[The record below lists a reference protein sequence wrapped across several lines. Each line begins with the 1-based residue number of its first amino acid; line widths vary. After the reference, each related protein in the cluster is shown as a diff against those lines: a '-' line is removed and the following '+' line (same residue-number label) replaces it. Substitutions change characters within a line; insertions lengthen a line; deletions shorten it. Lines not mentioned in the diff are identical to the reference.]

1 MGGTLLAVLVVAL
14 LLPIVALASR
24 PDTGGGRPLLGADP
38 ARLIIDV
45 ASYLFVVLLALSL
58 GIIIWALWP
67 RPGEEM
73 PALPP
78 RRRWALSTVLSTLA
92 AVALAVWLRSTGR
105 LPRLAQP
112 PGAGGG
118 GAPPASSATG
128 PVRTGA
134 SAGLDLLAAAIV
146 LAAVLAAAFLVWW
159 FLLRPRRRTG
169 TTALAR
175 LRAVLDDAIDDV
187 LAEADPRRAVIAAWA
202 RLERVLARH
211 GLPRRDSEAPFE
223 YAAREF
229 PGALVIGRLK
239 LSRIFRPARA
249 PKTKPSSKELL
260 ASRLA
265 PWTPVPAT
273 SPAAKRPARVV
284 WPSRSVRTPPI
295 A

>member
-118 GAPPASSATG
+118 GAPPAASATG

-134 SAGLDLLAAAIV
+134 SAGLDFLAAAIV

-223 YAAREF
+223 YAERAGAALELEARW
-229 PGALVIGRLK
+229 LV
-239 LSRIFRPARA
+239 
-249 PKTKPSSKELL
+249 
-260 ASRLA
+260 RLA
-265 PWTPVPAT
+265 DLFEWARFSTHDVT
-273 SPAAKRPARVV
+273 SGMREEALSGLVA
-284 WPSRSVRTPPI
+284 VRDGLRL
-295 A
+295 AE